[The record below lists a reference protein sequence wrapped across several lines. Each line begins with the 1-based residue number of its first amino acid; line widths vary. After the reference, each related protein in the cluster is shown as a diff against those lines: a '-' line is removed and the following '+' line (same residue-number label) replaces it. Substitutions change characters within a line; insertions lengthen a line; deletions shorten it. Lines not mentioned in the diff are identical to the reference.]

1 MRAVIDT
8 NVLLSGLLW
17 RGHPH
22 ALLEHVRAGT
32 LALVSS
38 PALLAE
44 LTEVIGRAKF
54 DAILTH
60 SNTSLRRSL
69 AWVRQL
75 AEAVDPPL
83 AAQVEM
89 IVSGDDDLL
98 VLGNFNGI
106 PVINAAEALWRIDGS
121 FAVTAAELPTG

>member
-8 NVLLSGLLW
+8 NVLLSGLLS
-17 RGHPH
+17 RGQPH

-54 DAILTH
+54 DAILTR
-60 SNTSLRRSL
+60 SNTSLQRSL
-69 AWVRQL
+69 AEMRQL
-75 AEAVDPPL
+75 AEVVDPPL

-98 VLGNFNGI
+98 VLGNLNGI
-106 PVINAAEALWRIDGS
+106 PIVNASQALWRLDGS
-121 FAVTAAELPTG
+121 FAVTSAELPTG